1 MGSRRIR
8 LSSRALGDLRRCIVH
23 VYDTLDEMC
32 AAGAR
37 FNGNDLTGSAGIT
50 QSYHGENDRTN
61 VPVVR
66 LYRDRLGIRVISHEM
81 HHAAT
86 AIYGSTVADD
96 ALASDVLTHHDEP
109 FAYLYSDLLAHLV
122 VSLYRFGYYE
132 PPE

>member
-1 MGSRRIR
+1 MSSRTIR

-23 VYDTLDEMC
+23 VYDTADEMC

-50 QSYHGENDRTN
+50 QSYHNANDRTA
-61 VPVVR
+61 VPIVR
-66 LYRDRLGIRVISHEM
+66 LYRRMLGIRVVSHEM

-86 AIYGSTVADD
+86 AIYGSTVPDD
-96 ALASDVLTHHDEP
+96 ALARDVLTHHDEP

-132 PPE
+132 

>member
-1 MGSRRIR
+1 MASRRIR

-23 VYDTLDEMC
+23 VYDTADEMC
-32 AAGAR
+32 AAGTR

-50 QSYHGENDRTN
+50 QSYLGENDRTIT
-61 VPVVR
+61 PIVR
-66 LYRDRLGIRVISHEM
+66 LARGRLGIRVISHEM

-86 AIYGSTVADD
+86 AIYGSTVPDD

-132 PPE
+132 

>member
-1 MGSRRIR
+1 MSSRRIR

-23 VYDTLDEMC
+23 VYDTADEMC
-32 AAGAR
+32 AAGTR
-37 FNGNDLTGSAGIT
+37 FNHNDLTGSAGIT
-50 QSYHGENDRTN
+50 QSYHDAETDRTF

-86 AIYGSTVADD
+86 AIYGSTQPN
-96 ALASDVLTHHDEP
+96 DVLPSAILTHHNEP
-109 FAYLYSDLLAHLV
+109 FAYLFSDLLAHLV

-132 PPE
+132 